1 MSAVW
6 FQLKSPTTSDGTC
19 EAPHEDIVW
28 FYRWGMIPLFPF
40 DRDYC
45 GYCDASVG
53 EEDLLQ
59 LETSMDARNPA
70 TMYPNQKVASQH
82 MVTFIS
88 LGEISQIYVRRMS
101 VGKII
106 VTTRF
111 WEGIMGCGR
120 VFNPV
125 FSRWTAMRAA
135 RIRDE

>member
-28 FYRWGMIPLFPF
+28 FYRGDIPLFPF

-59 LETSMDARNPA
+59 LATSMDARNPA

-82 MVTFIS
+82 MIPFIS
-88 LGEISQIYVRRMS
+88 LGKISQIYVRRMS
-101 VGKII
+101 VGKIL
-106 VTTRF
+106 VTTTLS
-111 WEGIMGCGR
+111 EEIMDYGR
-120 VFNPV
+120 VFNPE
-125 FSRWTAMRAA
+125 FFQMDRNTCRQKT
-135 RIRDE
+135 E